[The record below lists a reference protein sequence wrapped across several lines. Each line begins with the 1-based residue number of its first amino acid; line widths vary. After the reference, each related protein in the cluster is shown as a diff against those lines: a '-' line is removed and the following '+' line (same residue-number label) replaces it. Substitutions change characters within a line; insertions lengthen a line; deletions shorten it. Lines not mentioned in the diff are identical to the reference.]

1 MEISEY
7 EIKKAS
13 IQKEIDKIDELLKKL
28 ESSFNNE
35 YLDDRA
41 KKDAEKYRAQRHE
54 LLLEL
59 NEIENKHKVEEQLN
73 NIKIK
78 EAHNDVFNK
87 LNIDP
92 KNYEHILENVILSNN
107 YEIKFKDDYIVIT
120 DPKMLIRMPDDMY
133 GVSNID
139 DSDLKK
145 LRKHYGWNINF
156 KPGHPYDFVEKYGK
170 IWLRKYAWVFI
181 NKFEHDGDY
190 GKVKI
195 SKLELI

>member
-1 MEISEY
+1 MNKFYIQE
-7 EIKKAS
+7 EIK
-13 IQKEIDKIDELLKKL
+13 KIDELLKKL
-28 ESSFNNE
+28 EASFNNE

-41 KKDAEKYRAQRHE
+41 KKDAEKYREQRRE

-59 NEIENKHKVEEQLN
+59 NEIENKRKVDEQLKY
-73 NIKIK
+73 IKSK

-87 LNIDP
+87 LNIDQ
-92 KNYEHILENVILSNN
+92 KNYEHILENVILSKN

-120 DPKMLIRMPDDMY
+120 DPKMLIRMPDSMCY
-133 GVSNID
+133 NID

-170 IWLRKYAWVFI
+170 IWLRKYAWIFI

-190 GKVKI
+190 GKI
-195 SKLELI
+195 KLV